1 MKNIVRSMS
10 WHIVSKKK
18 KNALGAC
25 PLLVLHYYS
34 FFFADGLTLLDK
46 DILGTVYVVTPLCF
60 TTPNK
65 GLWTSSNP
73 GSKEKQMPPGRT
85 LIFQIPPPPLR
96 NQWCYFLRLVWFTS
110 ITWCKRTSLSYST
123 KNSFRPQKSST

>member
-1 MKNIVRSMS
+1 MKNIVRSMG
-10 WHIVSKKK
+10 WPIVSKKK
-18 KNALGAC
+18 CTRCLPAAC
-25 PLLVLHYYS
+25 FTLLFF

-85 LIFQIPPPPLR
+85 LIHPLPPPPLR
-96 NQWCYFLRLVWFTS
+96 NQWCYFLLLVWFTS

-123 KNSFRPQKSST
+123 KNSFRPQKSSTC

>member
-1 MKNIVRSMS
+1 MS

-18 KNALGAC
+18 KCALGVRC
-25 PLLVLHYYS
+25 FFYTIIL

-73 GSKEKQMPPGRT
+73 GFKEKQMPPGRT
-85 LIFQIPPPPLR
+85 LILQIPPPLR

-110 ITWCKRTSLSYST
+110 ITWCKRTSLSYSM
-123 KNSFRPQKSST
+123 KNSFRPQKSSTC